1 MFLISFTRLNAA
13 DLFCAFHWRPRCEA
27 PFCVTKFPPGRSA
40 HISRWR
46 NENKE
51 RIFQVTIDCGEV
63 RRRTYTSE
71 RELALDKPEFT
82 RYISMLFL
90 IDWVR
95 KIQIKHSFV
104 PRAAARACNFTQQRV
119 HWWVCI
125 VDLNQPLAS
134 SEMIVG
140 KHNLW
145 RKKTVTNFSELLES
159 EKGNHR
165 LHLQGFNSFVIC
177 FTFYMFTFSKD
188 VLAELEAN
196 IYYHVFICD

>member
-13 DLFCAFHWRPRCEA
+13 DLFCAFHWHPRCEA
-27 PFCVTKFPPGRSA
+27 PFCVTKFPPGRSV
-40 HISRWR
+40 HISQWR

-51 RIFQVTIDCGEV
+51 RVFQVTIDCGEV

-134 SEMIVG
+134 SEVILG

-145 RKKTVTNFSELLES
+145 RKKPAAWVRERKPLFALEMIQQFC
-159 EKGNHR
+159 HMFYV
-165 LHLQGFNSFVIC
+165 LHV
-177 FTFYMFTFSKD
+177 
-188 VLAELEAN
+188 
-196 IYYHVFICD
+196 

>member
-1 MFLISFTRLNAA
+1 MRLPCFTPPVSQEVQKRNPFKWQAASSLMFLISFTRLNAA

-27 PFCVTKFPPGRSA
+27 PFCVTKFPPGRSV
-40 HISRWR
+40 HISQRR
-46 NENKE
+46 KENKE

-71 RELALDKPEFT
+71 RELALDEPEFT

-134 SEMIVG
+134 SEMILG

-145 RKKTVTNFSELLES
+145 KK
-159 EKGNHR
+159 
-165 LHLQGFNSFVIC
+165 
-177 FTFYMFTFSKD
+177 
-188 VLAELEAN
+188 
-196 IYYHVFICD
+196 

>member
-1 MFLISFTRLNAA
+1 MLLIYSALSIDVHDVKLHSVWLN
-13 DLFCAFHWRPRCEA
+13 FPRDGRY
-27 PFCVTKFPPGRSA
+27 TSHNGGMKTRSA
-40 HISRWR
+40 FFKLQLIAARSGGGLTPW
-46 NENKE
+46 
-51 RIFQVTIDCGEV
+51 
-63 RRRTYTSE
+63 SL
-71 RELALDKPEFT
+71 ELALDKPEFT

-125 VDLNQPLAS
+125 VDLKHSKPLAS
-134 SEMIVG
+134 SEMILG

-159 EKGNHR
+159 EKGNRR
-165 LHLQGFNSFVIC
+165 LHLKGFNSFVIC
-177 FTFYMFTFSKD
+177 FTFYMFRFSND
-188 VLAELEAN
+188 ALLN
-196 IYYHVFICD
+196 